1 MVQGRPQ
8 KKRAVSKFRNEKHAI
23 FTTNHQCIAL
33 TMCLHTRILVELFF
47 RIPVL
52 LILVGASPFALSLTV
67 KSIIS
72 SSVSQAIRSI
82 FSGHVLRP
90 TLVLYFRCR
99 HRPRVF
105 RKFWATNALLLDV
118 IKCFDTRKSYNRH
131 RVHRSYAGTACADIG
146 NGRQLIS
153 RGAASGDRPKLFSMH
168 ISLAQQQNGAN
179 PGWRLRKCYA
189 ALRSRVMLRKCV
201 GNQTLRK
208 N

>member
-1 MVQGRPQ
+1 MRETAENGAGPAAE
-8 KKRAVSKFRNEKHAI
+8 KRAVSKFRNEKHAI

-33 TMCLHTRILVELFF
+33 TMRLHTRILVEVFF

-118 IKCFDTRKSYNRH
+118 IKCLTPGICTT
-131 RVHRSYAGTACADIG
+131 GT
-146 NGRQLIS
+146 GRIDPTQEPLVQIS
-153 RGAASGDRPKLFSMH
+153 ETAAS
-168 ISLAQQQNGAN
+168 
-179 PGWRLRKCYA
+179 
-189 ALRSRVMLRKCV
+189 
-201 GNQTLRK
+201 
-208 N
+208 